1 MAEEKKENMLSL
13 LEHNRRVFIDVH
25 DMNNNGPLIR
35 SIQNE
40 QERRTFSLGLAKLLA
55 DFPQHVYEDINLT
68 KEILTRFAILCGVEC
83 PAQPGW
89 FYSITGNDGALWTLT
104 LRDRNN
110 EWYTFMAS
118 DDFLSVERCVPTGK
132 HIIGLYGSAYT
143 GKTPTMKKVFR
154 ALQKKYPEHAAVIES
169 ATRYDAK
176 GIFFIGNAKVGI
188 EGQGDPNSRLL
199 YSIPEYVSVG
209 CDIIL
214 VACHNFGMTVDAID
228 RFENKYQ
235 IDWRLK
241 TTCNRSNAKACER
254 ANREQ
259 ADQLVKEI
267 EQIAAN
273 I

>member
-1 MAEEKKENMLSL
+1 MIE
-13 LEHNRRVFIDVH
+13 
-25 DMNNNGPLIR
+25 
-35 SIQNE
+35 
-40 QERRTFSLGLAKLLA
+40 
-55 DFPQHVYEDINLT
+55 
-68 KEILTRFAILCGVEC
+68 
-83 PAQPGW
+83 
-89 FYSITGNDGALWTLT
+89 
-104 LRDRNN
+104 
-110 EWYTFMAS
+110 
-118 DDFLSVERCVPTGK
+118 FLS
-132 HIIGLYGSAYT
+132 
-143 GKTPTMKKVFR
+143 
-154 ALQKKYPEHAAVIES
+154 
-169 ATRYDAK
+169 
-176 GIFFIGNAKVGI
+176 
-188 EGQGDPNSRLL
+188 L